1 MERRWTRI
9 NTNDFKNGFQ
19 LHKLHKDSH
28 NLERYRN
35 VQSGTRTVGP
45 RTVEQMCWNRYSVD
59 VRHQEF
65 HRSLPSNLHG
75 GKFI

>member
-19 LHKLHKDSH
+19 LHKLHKDSQ

-35 VQSGTRTVGP
+35 IQSGTRTV
-45 RTVEQMCWNRYSVD
+45 EQMCLNGYSVD

-75 GKFI
+75 GKFIY